1 MSEVNDF
8 NLSQQDLKEF
18 KLKSVKKL
26 LEQLNNSSAT
36 ETDFMKLDN
45 KDSKMSKAEE
55 KLYDQLKENSDM
67 VNFLE

>member
-1 MSEVNDF
+1 MTFE
-8 NLSQQDLKEF
+8 LSKNEKKSFELSDLKDL
-18 KLKSVKKL
+18 LKK
-26 LEQLNNSSAT
+26 LNNSSAT
-36 ETDFMKLDN
+36 EIDFMKLDN